1 MSSSSG
7 AGAPVFS
14 YAQAAKGL
22 TSASSTQSASR
33 NEGSAASDKGV
44 KDRSLIETT
53 NTTSTV
59 KSPQPRSESEDKS
72 NGEGAASKSPIQA
85 EGPAAKSSAEDADKE
100 GATPQTQHVA
110 THNNAEISTGSHVG
124 TPNLAPAQDQQ
135 KGDAVPQL
143 PNGRSLSPE
152 ELPGSTSSDKSNQSV
167 TEKKS
172 RDGEDDWEKVS
183 VPSVSAEAQYKAAP
197 IPTVNIWQVR
207 REAQAAKLK
216 GLEQQRGVA
225 SSAPIQPPKPRSG
238 SEDIK
243 RKSLSK
249 ESGSSEKERKSV
261 DSAKPVPRKDTSSA
275 RSSRPASQHGEK
287 VDVHA
292 PPPVDDAQSW
302 PTPENSNVDERRK
315 SASLEKTDKLDGK
328 PGSQKTHSNKWVA
341 VPFVPT
347 AKFETQLPPA
357 AARRG
362 GRGGGRGRDIGGRGG
377 GHAGSAAEK
386 QDGTTS
392 MGPPPL
398 PRQSGEQDRG
408 RRSEGERGPRGAS
421 VPNTSTR
428 PTSGEDA
435 NPTFW
440 KSSASYVKDQSASE
454 NAPADPTAPQH
465 TVDEQAPRTDHSSR
479 SSSRHTGNVGGRM
492 TNGDGTTSIE
502 QGISSHSQTN
512 EPIARYS
519 YGFDRYK
526 GSGTGGS
533 RATGEFGRDR
543 GSGRNRDWSR
553 DKPDSAREKV
563 ESWRDRE
570 PSGDQSNRREPR
582 SERGR
587 GYRGRGNNSYNTT
600 FTASHAYTS
609 PLPQNGFEPPSRA
622 NSHTE
627 TRARQASQPF
637 VPSQTSNS
645 TRTNPRSQSIPVGMM
660 FQGYYNGMP
669 AMPQGLPSIQTDMSM
684 YGYPSQMQMQ
694 PSIMSAM
701 PYNDPLNSYALL
713 SMVMTQIEYYFSIDN
728 LCKDLFL
735 RKHMDGQG
743 YVPLSV
749 IANFKRIKTLT
760 EDNMTMDNLRYVC
773 QQVKSVEFLPGTD
786 GDDRLRRREGWRD
799 FVLPVEERFESARNE
814 GPLHNPESY
823 SHPAQADQVG
833 LYDASFAFGQL
844 RSPQLAVGPSNG
856 TFHANSPMSYVPG
869 LPTENPISGQLLV
882 RPSEDG
888 SSDETERPS
897 MVSYQHVAPAA
908 MRSPPQHASEP
919 LSNIVNGHHRQSSRA
934 DIEDNIF
941 PDEQIPNVN
950 IRMQPTALSGA
961 APSFPGIDRVPSAGS
976 SGGQNEG
983 NNVPLDLSQ
992 ARLPSLRGGASSPQQ
1007 LEQYRSLSFG
1017 GPYTI
1022 PTGDENII
1030 YFTKDGQETQLP
1042 PPQPG
1047 QFDQTYLSLHDMAFQ
1062 QRQIGVEGALEPLYN
1077 FWTDF
1082 LVDKFNVGMYQEF
1095 KTTAVGDL
1103 DEGSDSGMSHLVRYF
1118 GKLLSAPVPI
1128 SERLA
1133 SDMIALYRDEK
1144 PDKRPIFQTL
1154 RAAWRNG
1161 ATNMKTIKRL
1171 GDILTAEEK
1180 AELDKSG

>member
-1 MSSSSG
+1 MSSASG
-7 AGAPVFS
+7 ATAPVFS

-22 TSASSTQSASR
+22 TSTASTQSVSR
-33 NEGSAASDKGV
+33 NESPAASDKSI
-44 KDRSLIETT
+44 KERPASETT
-53 NTTSTV
+53 NTTSIKT
-59 KSPQPRSESEDKS
+59 PRPRSEPEDKS
-72 NGEGAASKSPIQA
+72 SGEGATSKSPAQL
-85 EGPAAKSSAEDADKE
+85 EGSAAKAPTENVDKE
-100 GATPQTQHVA
+100 GATQIQHVA
-110 THNNAEISTGSHVG
+110 TQNNAETSSVSHVG

-135 KGDAVPQL
+135 KDEPVPQL
-143 PNGRSLSPE
+143 PNGRSPSSE
-152 ELPGSTSSDKSNQSV
+152 ELPGSTSSDKSAQTV

-172 RDGEDDWEKVS
+172 KDGDDDWEKVS
-183 VPSVSAEAQYKAAP
+183 VPSVSAETQYKAAP
-197 IPTVNIWQVR
+197 IPAVNVWQVR
-207 REAQAAKLK
+207 KEAQAAKLK
-216 GLEQQRGVA
+216 GLEQQRGPV
-225 SSAPIQPPKPRSG
+225 SSAPNQPQKPRSAV
-238 SEDIK
+238 EDPK

-249 ESGSSEKERKSV
+249 DVTTAEKESKSA
-261 DSAKPVPRKDTSSA
+261 DSTRPVNRKDMPSA
-275 RSSRPASQHGEK
+275 RSSRPTSQHGEK
-287 VDVHA
+287 GDVDA

-315 SASLEKTDKLDGK
+315 SASLEKSDKLDGK
-328 PGSQKTHSNKWVA
+328 PVSQKTHGNKWVA

-362 GRGGGRGRDIGGRGG
+362 GRVGRGRDTGGRGG
-377 GHAGSAAEK
+377 GHAGAALEK
-386 QDGTTS
+386 QDGSTS
-392 MGPPPL
+392 MGPPPV

-408 RRSEGERGPRGAS
+408 RRSEGERGVRGAS
-421 VPNTSTR
+421 VPTTSTR
-428 PTSGEDA
+428 PTSGEDTNA
-435 NPTFW
+435 AFW
-440 KSSASYVKDQSASE
+440 KPSAAYVKDQRASE
-454 NAPADPTAPQH
+454 NVTTNQTASQH
-465 TVDEQAPRTDHSSR
+465 NIEDQIPRTDHSSR
-479 SSSRHTGNVGGRM
+479 SSSRHAGNVVGRM
-492 TNGDGTTSIE
+492 TNGDGNASVDQANGT
-502 QGISSHSQTN
+502 HSQTN

-519 YGFDRYK
+519 FTYDRYK
-526 GSGTGGS
+526 GSGGGASRGTGD
-533 RATGEFGRDR
+533 FGRDR
-543 GSGRNRDWSR
+543 GSGRNREWSR

-570 PSGDQSNRREPR
+570 ASGDQNNRREPR

-587 GYRGRGNNSYNTT
+587 GYRGRGNNNYNPPYTS
-600 FTASHAYTS
+600 SHAYTS

-627 TRARQASQPF
+627 TRSRQTSQPF

-660 FQGYYNGMP
+660 FPGYYNGMP
-669 AMPQGLPSIQTDMSM
+669 AMPQGLQPVQTDMSI

-760 EDNMTMDNLRYVC
+760 EDNMNLDNLRYVC
-773 QQVKSVEFLPGTD
+773 QQVKSVEFLPGPD

-814 GPLHNPESY
+814 GPLHHPETY
-823 SHPAQADQVG
+823 SQAAQPDQVG
-833 LYDASFAFGQL
+833 LHDPSFAFGQL
-844 RSPQLAVGPSNG
+844 RSPQLTVGASNG
-856 TFHANSPMSYVPG
+856 AFHANSPMSYVPG
-869 LPTENPISGQLLV
+869 LPTENQLSGEPLV
-882 RPSEDG
+882 RPFEDG
-888 SSDETERPS
+888 SSDGTERPAI
-897 MVSYQHVAPAA
+897 VSYQHVAPPAV
-908 MRSPPQHASEP
+908 RSPPHHASEP
-919 LSNIVNGHHRQSSRA
+919 LNNIVNGHQRQSSRT

-941 PDEQIPNVN
+941 PDDQIPNVN
-950 IRMQPTALSGA
+950 IRMQPTTLSGA
-961 APSFPGIDRVPSAGS
+961 APPFPGIARIPSAES
-976 SGGQNEG
+976 SSGQNEG
-983 NNVPLDLSQ
+983 NNVPQDLTQ
-992 ARLPSLRGGASSPQQ
+992 ARVPSLRGGASSPQQ
-1007 LEQYRSLSFG
+1007 LEQFRSLSFG
-1017 GPYTI
+1017 TPFTI
-1022 PTGDENII
+1022 PTSDENII

-1047 QFDQTYLSLHDMAFQ
+1047 QFDQTYLSLHDVAFQ
-1062 QRQIGVEGALEPLYN
+1062 QRQMGVDGALEPLYN

-1095 KTTAVGDL
+1095 KTTAIGDL
-1103 DEGSDSGMSHLVRYF
+1103 LEGSDSGMSHLVRYF

-1133 SDMIALYRDEK
+1133 SDMINLYREEK
-1144 PDKRPIFQTL
+1144 PDNRPVFHAL

-1161 ATNMKTIKRL
+1161 ATNLKTIKRL
-1171 GDILTAEEK
+1171 GDVLSAEEK

>member
-22 TSASSTQSASR
+22 TSSASTQSASR
-33 NEGSAASDKGV
+33 NESPAASDKGV
-44 KDRSLIETT
+44 KDRTVSETT
-53 NTTSTV
+53 SANSAL
-59 KSPQPRSESEDKS
+59 KSPRPRSEPDDKP
-72 NGEGAASKSPIQA
+72 NGEGAASKSPTPA
-85 EGPAAKSSAEDADKE
+85 EGAAAKSSHEDADKE
-100 GATPQTQHVA
+100 GATQIQHVA
-110 THNNAEISTGSHVG
+110 THNGAETSSGSHVG
-124 TPNLAPAQDQQ
+124 TPDLAPAQDQQ

-143 PNGRSLSPE
+143 PNGRSPSSE
-152 ELPGSTSSDKSNQSV
+152 ELPGSTSSDKSTQSV
-167 TEKKS
+167 VEKKS
-172 RDGEDDWEKVS
+172 KDGEDDWEKVS
-183 VPSVSAEAQYKAAP
+183 VPSVSAETQYKAAP
-197 IPTVNIWQVR
+197 IPTVNVWQVR
-207 REAQAAKLK
+207 REAQAAKMK

-225 SSAPIQPPKPRSG
+225 SSNPSQPPKPRSG
-238 SEDIK
+238 SEDPK

-249 ESGSSEKERKSV
+249 EIGGSEKEGKNVDTTRSV
-261 DSAKPVPRKDTSSA
+261 NRKDMPSA
-275 RSSRPASQHGEK
+275 RSSRPTSQHGEK
-287 VDVHA
+287 GDVEA

-315 SASLEKTDKLDGK
+315 SASLEKTDKLDGR
-328 PGSQKTHSNKWVA
+328 PGPQKTHSNKWVA

-362 GRGGGRGRDIGGRGG
+362 GRGVGRGRDAGGRGG
-377 GHAGSAAEK
+377 GHVGSAAEK

-392 MGPPPL
+392 MGPPPV

-408 RRSEGERGPRGAS
+408 RRSEGERGARGAS
-421 VPNTSTR
+421 VPTTSTR
-428 PTSGEDA
+428 PTSGEDV
-435 NPTFW
+435 NPAFW
-440 KSSASYVKDQSASE
+440 KPSAPYAKDQASE
-454 NAPADPTAPQH
+454 NVPTNSTAPQQN
-465 TVDEQAPRTDHSSR
+465 VEEQTLRTDHSSR
-479 SSSRHTGNVGGRM
+479 SSSRHAGNVGGRM
-492 TNGDGTTSIE
+492 TNGEGNTSIE
-502 QGISSHSQTN
+502 QPTGSHTQAN
-512 EPIARYS
+512 EPVARYS
-519 YGFDRYK
+519 FTFDRYK

-533 RATGEFGRDR
+533 RGAGEFGRDR

-587 GYRGRGNNSYNTT
+587 GYRGRGNSSYNPP
-600 FTASHAYTS
+600 FASSHAYTS

-627 TRARQASQPF
+627 TRSRQASQPF
-637 VPSQTSNS
+637 VPTQASNS

-660 FQGYYNGMP
+660 FPGFYNGMP
-669 AMPQGLPSIQTDMSM
+669 AMPQGLPSIQTDMSI

-814 GPLHNPESY
+814 GPLHNPEAY
-823 SHPAQADQVG
+823 NHPAQTDQVG
-833 LYDASFAFGQL
+833 LNDPSFAFGQL
-844 RSPQLAVGPSNG
+844 RSPQLTVGSSNG

-869 LPTENPISGQLLV
+869 LPSENQISGEPLV
-882 RPSEDG
+882 RPFEDG
-888 SSDETERPS
+888 SSDGTERPS
-897 MVSYQHVAPAA
+897 ILSFQHVAPAA
-908 MRSPPQHASEP
+908 VRSPPQHASEP
-919 LSNIVNGHHRQSSRA
+919 LSNIVNGHHRQSSRV

-950 IRMQPTALSGA
+950 IRMQPTTLSGA
-961 APSFPGIDRVPSAGS
+961 APSFPGIARIPSAGS
-976 SGGQNEG
+976 SSGQNEG
-983 NNVPLDLSQ
+983 NNVPLDLNQ
-992 ARLPSLRGGASSPQQ
+992 ARLPNLRGGASSPQQ
-1007 LEQYRSLSFG
+1007 
-1017 GPYTI
+1017 
-1022 PTGDENII
+1022 
-1030 YFTKDGQETQLP
+1030 
-1042 PPQPG
+1042 
-1047 QFDQTYLSLHDMAFQ
+1047 
-1062 QRQIGVEGALEPLYN
+1062 
-1077 FWTDF
+1077 
-1082 LVDKFNVGMYQEF
+1082 
-1095 KTTAVGDL
+1095 
-1103 DEGSDSGMSHLVRYF
+1103 
-1118 GKLLSAPVPI
+1118 
-1128 SERLA
+1128 
-1133 SDMIALYRDEK
+1133 
-1144 PDKRPIFQTL
+1144 
-1154 RAAWRNG
+1154 
-1161 ATNMKTIKRL
+1161 
-1171 GDILTAEEK
+1171 
-1180 AELDKSG
+1180 

>member
-1 MSSSSG
+1 MASSSG
-7 AGAPVFS
+7 AAAPVFS

-22 TSASSTQSASR
+22 TSTASTQSASR
-33 NEGSAASDKGV
+33 NESPAASDKSV
-44 KDRSLIETT
+44 KDRSATETT
-53 NTTSTV
+53 NTTSTL
-59 KSPQPRSESEDKS
+59 KSPRPRSEPEDKS
-72 NGEGAASKSPIQA
+72 SGEGAAFKSSPEAERSASKSTQ
-85 EGPAAKSSAEDADKE
+85 EEADKE
-100 GATPQTQHVA
+100 GTTQTQHVA
-110 THNNAEISTGSHVG
+110 TYSNAQTSPVAHVE
-124 TPNLAPAQDQQ
+124 TPNIVPTQDQQ
-135 KGDAVPQL
+135 KRDAVPQL
-143 PNGRSLSPE
+143 PNGRSLSSE
-152 ELPGSTSSDKSNQSV
+152 EPPVSTSNDKSALSA

-172 RDGEDDWEKVS
+172 KDGEDDWEKVS
-183 VPSVSAEAQYKAAP
+183 VPSMSAETQYKAAP
-197 IPTVNIWQVR
+197 IPTVNVWQVR
-207 REAQAAKLK
+207 IEAQAAKMK
-216 GLEQQRGVA
+216 GLEQQRA
-225 SSAPIQPPKPRSG
+225 SVSITPNQQPKPKAG
-238 SEDIK
+238 SEDPK

-249 ESGSSEKERKSV
+249 DVGGSEKEGKNV
-261 DSAKPVPRKDTSSA
+261 DGARAVNRKDMPSA

-287 VDVHA
+287 GDSDA
-292 PPPVDDAQSW
+292 PPPVDDTQSW
-302 PTPENSNVDERRK
+302 PTPENSNVEERRK
-315 SASLEKTDKLDGK
+315 SASFEKTDKLDVK
-328 PGSQKTHSNKWVA
+328 PGSQKSHSNKWVA

-347 AKFETQLPPA
+347 AKFETQLPPS

-362 GRGGGRGRDIGGRGG
+362 GRVGGRGRDAGSRGG
-377 GHAGSAAEK
+377 GYVGSTAEK

-392 MGPPPL
+392 MGPPPV

-408 RRSEGERGPRGAS
+408 RRPEGERGARGAS
-421 VPNTSTR
+421 VPTISTR
-428 PTSGEDA
+428 PTSGEDRNSA
-435 NPTFW
+435 FW
-440 KSSASYVKDQSASE
+440 KSSAAYTKDQPATE
-454 NAPADPTAPQH
+454 NGSTNPTAPQQILEDQ
-465 TVDEQAPRTDHSSR
+465 TPMADHSSR
-479 SSSRHTGNVGGRM
+479 SSSRHTGNPGGR
-492 TNGDGTTSIE
+492 TINGEGNTSVE
-502 QGISSHSQTN
+502 QSTGVYNQTS

-519 YGFDRYK
+519 FTYDRYK
-526 GSGTGGS
+526 ASGTSGARS
-533 RATGEFGRDR
+533 TGEFGRDR
-543 GSGRNRDWSR
+543 GSGRNRDWPR
-553 DKPDSAREKV
+553 DKPESAREKV

-570 PSGDQSNRREPR
+570 ASGDQSNRREPR

-587 GYRGRGNNSYNTT
+587 GFRGRGNNNYNPP
-600 FTASHAYTS
+600 FTSAHAYTS
-609 PLPQNGFEPPSRA
+609 PLPQNGFEPPSRS

-627 TRARQASQPF
+627 TRSRQASQPF
-637 VPSQTSNS
+637 VPTQASNTS
-645 TRTNPRSQSIPVGMM
+645 RTNPRSQSIPVGMM
-660 FQGYYNGMP
+660 FTGYFNGMP
-669 AMPQGLPSIQTDMSM
+669 AMPQGLPTIQTDMSI

-814 GPLHNPESY
+814 GPLHNPDSY
-823 SHPAQADQVG
+823 NRTAPPDQVG
-833 LYDASFAFGQL
+833 LHDPSFAFGQL
-844 RSPQLAVGPSNG
+844 RSPQLTVGSSNG
-856 TFHANSPMSYVPG
+856 TFHASSPMSYIPV
-869 LPTENPISGQLLV
+869 LPTESQVSGEPLV
-882 RPSEDG
+882 RPFEDG
-888 SSDETERPS
+888 SSDGTERPS
-897 MVSYQHVAPAA
+897 LVSYQHVAPAA
-908 MRSPPQHASEP
+908 VQSPQHHTSEP
-919 LSNIVNGHHRQSSRA
+919 LSNNVNGHRRQSSRA

-950 IRMQPTALSGA
+950 IRMQPSVLNGA
-961 APSFPGIDRVPSAGS
+961 APSFPGIARIPSAGS
-976 SGGQNEG
+976 SSGQNEG
-983 NNVPLDLSQ
+983 NNVPLDLNQ
-992 ARLPSLRGGASSPQQ
+992 ARIPSLRGGASSPQQ

-1017 GPYTI
+1017 APYTI

-1062 QRQIGVEGALEPLYN
+1062 QRHMGVEGALEPLYN

-1095 KTTAVGDL
+1095 KTTAAGDL
-1103 DEGSDSGMSHLVRYF
+1103 QEGNDSGMLHLVRYF

-1128 SERLA
+1128 SERIA
-1133 SDMIALYRDEK
+1133 SDMVTLYREEN
-1144 PDKRPIFQTL
+1144 PDKRLIFQTL

-1171 GDILTAEEK
+1171 GDILTVEEK